1 MSCSSAK
8 VKDFFF
14 GELDA
19 EEHQAIEKH
28 VAECA
33 GCREDLNAL
42 ALTRSVLLSVPE
54 EEPPRR
60 IAFVS
65 DKVFEP
71 RWWQRLWASGPRLGF
86 ASACVLA
93 AAIVVHGYAPATRD
107 APAAPAP
114 AVAQIDHTQIDAEI
128 AKAVAAAEQRQ
139 RAQLLE
145 VINTR
150 LRQAE
155 HNHRDQLLAVQD
167 YYLDRMHKQNALP
180 RHAAYYTVPAGAT
193 Q

>member
-1 MSCSSAK
+1 MSCSSEK

-14 GELDA
+14 GELGA
-19 EEHQAIEKH
+19 EEHLAIEKH

-93 AAIVVHGYAPATRD
+93 AAIVVHAYAPARHTPAAT
-107 APAAPAP
+107 APAI
-114 AVAQIDHTQIDAEI
+114 AQIDRTQIDAEI

-139 RAQLLE
+139 KAELLE

-150 LRQAE
+150 LKQAE
-155 HNHRDQLLAVQD
+155 HNHREQLLAVQD

-180 RHAAYYTVPAGAT
+180 RHAAYYTVPAGVT

>member
-1 MSCSSAK
+1 MSCSS
-8 VKDFFF
+8 DQLRDYFF
-14 GELDA
+14 GELGA
-19 EEHQAIEKH
+19 PERQAVEQH
-28 VAECA
+28 VAVCT

-42 ALTRSVLLSVPE
+42 ALTRSALLSVPD

-71 RWWQRLWASGPRLGF
+71 RWWQKLWTSGPQLGF

-93 AAIVVHGYAPATRD
+93 TAIVVHGYASATR
-107 APAAPAP
+107 PQQPQP
-114 AVAQIDHTQIDAEI
+114 QQVVAQTDQAHIDSEI

-139 RAQLLE
+139 TVELLR
-145 VINTR
+145 VVNGR
-150 LRQAE
+150 LKQSERE
-155 HNHRDQLLAVQD
+155 HRTELLAVRDFVVQ
-167 YYLDRMHKQNALP
+167 MHKQNALV
-180 RHAAYYTVPAGAT
+180 RHAAYYPRPTGVT